1 MKSATVRLFAIW
13 ISTAVILTAAAQPG
27 QAAEPNNY
35 AKGIQAWKNGDL
47 DSAADLLS
55 KAAESSPQNPSVWYI
70 KGVVAE
76 QQGGDGTA
84 DFTRAAQLENQAFTL
99 RGINRDLEPVQG
111 KLRMKIERIRRTS
124 KLAARP
130 DDKLAAQKDAYRRG
144 LNAMGLGEAD
154 AAISAF
160 SEAIDAGTADPRPYF
175 MRAVLKR
182 QSGDEEGAVEDA
194 RQGIVRETS
203 TRDIAAVDRAL
214 ENVQGSLRVW
224 LEKEVSLG
232 SGDSEVTR
240 VGHRRSVIETE
251 RQRQEQL
258 LAANAQQQQALLAQQ
273 AAEDRARM
281 EAAAARIAAGQAE
294 AEELAELLA
303 APVESAVP
311 EPNMPANNNVASA
324 NNAGSPGVAA
334 STNAIPP
341 GFGTPPSTNA
351 IPPGFGTPSAAS
363 GATAIAPGP
372 GGTIDVSWLPPSNEI
387 VLYIRVADIMNSGF
401 AKPLV
406 DMPEVQQG
414 LSQMAAEAG
423 FQLGDIESVTVGLGD
438 IQSIMGLV
446 AGQMMNAGQG
456 PPDPDAIMKNFV
468 GSGKVVAVIRT
479 STPLNYDSLVA
490 ATNSE
495 AKSFNGATYYLIP
508 GQGDGPGDSAA
519 YPVDAQTY
527 VFGSEQAI
535 QNAIQQGPGSANNPG
550 LNFVPGNSSIAIA
563 VASPMLA
570 GLTAMIPNDPN
581 SPPSSQQLIGALQ
594 GNLTAAAITVDA
606 SDDLTFS
613 TRLVLQNDAAAGQAA
628 QAMTTSIGETKQMYG
643 AFQAMIP
650 EQLQPIA
657 QSAINSMKVEQQLPA
672 VSSII
677 VIPGELVTTLKDS
690 PEILGQLM
698 MGAGAMGGPGGP
710 GGFGPQGPGGGF
722 GPPNGNGFPGGQPP
736 QQ

>member
-1 MKSATVRLFAIW
+1 MKSGTVRFLALW
-13 ISTAVILTAAAQPG
+13 ISTVAILSSAATSG
-27 QAAEPNNY
+27 EAAESNAY
-35 AKGIQAWKNGDL
+35 AKGVQAWKNGNL
-47 DSAADLLS
+47 DSASELLE
-55 KAAESSPQNPSVWYI
+55 KATESSPQNPSVWYI

-84 DFTRAAQLENQAFTL
+84 DFKRAAQLENQAFTL

-111 KLRMKIERIRRTS
+111 KLRIKIERIRRATR
-124 KLAARP
+124 LAARP
-130 DDKLAAQKDAYRRG
+130 DDKLAAQRDAYRRG
-144 LNAMGLGEAD
+144 LNAIHDGNSEVAI
-154 AAISAF
+154 AALT
-160 SEAIDAGTADPRPYF
+160 EAIDAGTEDPRPYF
-175 MRAVLKR
+175 MRAVVKR
-182 QSGDEEGAVEDA
+182 QTGDEEGAVEDA

-203 TRDIAAVDRAL
+203 TRDIEAVDRAL
-214 ENVQGSLRVW
+214 ENVQGSMRVW

-232 SGDSEVTR
+232 AGDNKVTR
-240 VGHRRSVIETE
+240 AGHRRTVMETE
-251 RQRQEQL
+251 RRRYDQL
-258 LAANAQQQQALLAQQ
+258 LAASEQQQQALLDQQ

-281 EAAAARIAAGQAE
+281 EAAAERIAAGQAE
-294 AEELAELLA
+294 AEELATLLS
-303 APVESAVP
+303 APVVSNVP
-311 EPNMPANNNVASA
+311 EPNVPDNSVASTGTA
-324 NNAGSPGVAA
+324 PSA
-334 STNAIPP
+334 SSIPP
-341 GFGTPPSTNA
+341 GFGTPPTTS
-351 IPPGFGTPSAAS
+351 GTSS
-363 GATAIAPGP
+363 SIAPGP
-372 GGTIDVSWLPPSNEI
+372 GGTIDVSWLPPANEI
-387 VLYIRVADIMNSGF
+387 VLYIRVADIMNSDF
-401 AKPLV
+401 VKPLM
-406 DMPEVQQG
+406 DMPQVQQG
-414 LSQMAAEAG
+414 LSEMAAEVG
-423 FQLGDIESVTVGLGD
+423 FQPGDIESVTVGLGD
-438 IQSIMGLV
+438 VQSIMALA
-446 AGQMMNAGQG
+446 AGQMMNAGQQ
-456 PPDPDAIMKNFV
+456 PPDPQAIMKNFF
-468 GSGKVVAVIRT
+468 GGGKVVAVIRT

-508 GQGDGPGDSAA
+508 DQGDGPGDSAA

-581 SPPSSQQLIGALQ
+581 GPPSSQQMISALQ

-628 QAMTTSIGETKQMYG
+628 QALTTSIDETKQMYG

-650 EQLQPIA
+650 QQLQPIA

-722 GPPNGNGFPGGQPP
+722 GPPNGGGFGPPNGNGQPP